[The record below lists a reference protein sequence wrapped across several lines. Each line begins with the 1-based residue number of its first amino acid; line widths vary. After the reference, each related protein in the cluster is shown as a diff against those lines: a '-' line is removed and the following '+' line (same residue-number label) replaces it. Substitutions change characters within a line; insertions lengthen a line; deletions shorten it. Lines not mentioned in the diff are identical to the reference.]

1 MGRLVRGERTTCRL
15 RFSFGRNCARS
26 VKSHSAM
33 CFLWKN
39 ISQRAAVCGS
49 ACAAKNALDEHIIIR
64 RVHQLSLEIPRMRE
78 LRLAELRHRISEGK
92 PNVPN
97 VPTLLDGIPLHASS
111 VPAVLESKWHPP
123 NRAPRHAVHPR
134 ARRFRHLSLRPLL
147 RESRL
152 RASGLRVSSLQHADT
167 GSSAGSAV
175 WRQALSRCLPEPK
188 HRLGE
193 SPATEELAALD
204 RRVRLSADRDSVAVI
219 ICTATRS
226 WPARHPRV
234 RRMSCRSPLAQCPP

>member
-39 ISQRAAVCGS
+39 ISQRAAGGS
-49 ACAAKNALDEHIIIR
+49 ACPVKYALEEHIIIR
-64 RVHQLSLEIPRMRE
+64 HVHKLSLEIPPVSE

-92 PNVPN
+92 PNVSN

-111 VPAVLESKWHPP
+111 VPAVLESEWHPP

-134 ARRFRHLSLRPLL
+134 ARRFRHLTLHPLL

-175 WRQALSRCLPEPK
+175 WRQALSQCPPELK

-204 RRVRLSADRDSVAVI
+204 RGVGLSADRDSVAVI

-226 WPARHPRV
+226 WPARHPRE